1 MLHVRVDDALKA
13 QAADALAQSGLTL
26 SDAVRILLTR
36 IAAEGGL
43 PAGLTTSAEAHGLWL
58 RAKVLEALDSL
69 GTTSATPQADVMA
82 QARAII
88 AQKRRA

>member
-1 MLHVRVDDALKA
+1 MLRFL
-13 QAADALAQSGLTL
+13 
-26 SDAVRILLTR
+26 RILLTR

-43 PAGLTTSAEAHGLWL
+43 PAGLTTSAEAHDLWF

-69 GTTSATPQADVMA
+69 DTTAAMPQAEVMA

-88 AQKRRA
+88 AQKLRA